1 MNNENIQPEGSYDW
15 FLHNVHKKYET
26 QPVKGDLR
34 LGQIFFNDLCD
45 VRPAIAEQLRG
56 SMLDPFYKE
65 RITQVV
71 SDFVRERW

>member
-1 MNNENIQPEGSYDW
+1 MTYEQ
-15 FLHNVHKKYET
+15 FLSDVLNKYET
-26 QPVKGDLR
+26 QPKKGDLR
-34 LGQIFFNDLCD
+34 LGQIFFNDLCV

-56 SMLDPFYKE
+56 SMLDPFFKE

>member
-1 MNNENIQPEGSYDW
+1 MNYDQ
-15 FLHNVHKKYET
+15 FLNKVQQMHAT

-34 LGQIFFNDLCD
+34 LGQIFFNELCI

-65 RITQVV
+65 RITEVV

>member
-1 MNNENIQPEGSYDW
+1 MNYDQ
-15 FLHNVHKKYET
+15 FLNKVQQLHAT
-26 QPVKGDLR
+26 QPVKSDLR
-34 LGQIFFNDLCD
+34 LGQIFFNKLCD

-71 SDFVRERW
+71 SDFVRERWDH